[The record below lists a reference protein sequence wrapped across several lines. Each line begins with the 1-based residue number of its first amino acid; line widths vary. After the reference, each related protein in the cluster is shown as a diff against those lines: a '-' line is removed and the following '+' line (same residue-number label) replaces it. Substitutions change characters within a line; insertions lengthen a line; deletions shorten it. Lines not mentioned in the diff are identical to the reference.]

1 MNWQGIAQIIE
12 VIHNVTWPY
21 IGASQ
26 TTGYA
31 IISFLLALELLSQA
45 FDLATG
51 RGFKLDKILVTCL
64 FAAAFV
70 TLYPQLAN
78 GVWSAATSM
87 GKECINGFSD
97 IKQNI
102 LDQQKSAAQAMAIQS
117 ASYGIFGA
125 IKALPFMIMFGMG
138 IIVMMLALLVI
149 YVMLAGAF
157 ASLAFVLVLGPI
169 FISFFLHP
177 VTRGL
182 FMNWVGATIS
192 FLLTIPMLGWAIAI
206 TVNIFFKSANT
217 AMLSFTGS
225 QGPSQLLTLLVGPIT
240 CIGIAFHVPK
250 IAQSLIGG
258 SGGSGGDAA
267 AVSQS
272 GAMMAMRGAGGGASA
287 AASGGVAA
295 AGGGAAG
302 GGANII
308 AVKG

>member
-21 IGASQ
+21 IGPSQ

-70 TLYPQLAN
+70 TLYPRLAN
-78 GVWSAATSM
+78 GVWSAANSM
-87 GKECINGFSD
+87 GQECINGFSD

-102 LDQQKSAAQAMAIQS
+102 LEQQKSAAYAMALQS
-117 ASYGIFGA
+117 ASGGIFGA
-125 IKALPFMIMFGMG
+125 IKAIPYMIMFGLG
-138 IIVMMLALLVI
+138 IIIMMLALLVI

-169 FISFFLHP
+169 FISFILHP

-182 FMNWVGATIS
+182 FMNWVGATMS

-225 QGPSQLLTLLVGPIT
+225 EGPSQLLSLLVGPIT

-267 AVSQS
+267 AGAQS
-272 GAMMAMRGAGGGASA
+272 GAMVAMRAGGGGAGA
-287 AASGGVAA
+287 AAAAA
-295 AGGGAAG
+295 AGGGGPAAG
-302 GGANII
+302 QHTI
-308 AVKG
+308 AVVG